1 MKNTNLKL
9 LVLAL
14 VGLFLTNCQRD
25 DAPEVL
31 PQEEPVSTVDPQA
44 VVSLNEAKSLF
55 EASENQKRTTNS
67 VSRSRQPF
75 VELETDWQYF
85 LQTQTLIGDAYAKIP
100 ITIIGADW
108 DTECSAEM
116 LFLKENGVTEPYLF
130 ITEPDSLTNDN
141 RIVNADFYLF
151 TPKGEFISAY
161 RMTDGVISHQLVPKV
176 KANYRLVVDTEVT
189 PTGRK
194 KPKKTKGAQAS
205 IKVDGKKEDSGGLDN
220 GNGSGGGGGG
230 GVASGDGGDAPIQLE
245 PVNVYGTRPVHYSS
259 YPTYN
264 GNDYGNFTK
273 GKDPKPS
280 ENGAGSGSG
289 GGSSSSAVG
298 VTIVKGKKKLKTIDD
313 EEKEKKEEK
322 KQDKREDTIKDSL
335 TNRCAKALLAQA
347 PNLNNDIAKILRE
360 TFGTNNKF
368 NLTILED
375 NKLRG
380 SSTDA
385 YYHLISMS
393 KEKGEVEI
401 YFNPDILNSATNE
414 YILVTMYHE
423 AIHAFLSYE
432 KKQLGDKFNEKYPSV
447 YYYRAIGIHNG
458 VAYDRFQFL
467 RDQKGGHFQFEPF
480 IDKLVDAIRSYNHNI
495 PLDTA
500 KAMAKTGIVRE
511 MFDWEIRLNQNE
523 REGNNNKKGT
533 KCTP

>member
-31 PQEEPVSTVDPQA
+31 PQEEPVPAVDPQA

-67 VSRSRQPF
+67 VSRSGQPF
-75 VELETDWQYF
+75 VELETDWRYF
-85 LQTQTLIGDAYAKIP
+85 LQTQTLAGDAYAKIP
-100 ITIIGADW
+100 ITIIGSDL
-108 DTECSAEM
+108 SAEM
-116 LFLKENGVTEPYLF
+116 LFLKENGITEQYLF

-141 RIVNADFYLF
+141 RIVNADFYLL

-176 KANYRLVVDTEVT
+176 KANYKLVVDTDVT
-189 PTGRK
+189 QAGRK
-194 KPKKTKGAQAS
+194 KPKKTRGAPAS
-205 IKVDGKKEDSGGLDN
+205 IKVEGKTEDSGGLDEK
-220 GNGSGGGGGG
+220 GGG
-230 GVASGDGGDAPIQLE
+230 GVGGGLASGGGGDAPIQLE
-245 PVNVYGTRPVHYSS
+245 PVSVYGTRPVHYSS

-335 TNRCAKALLAQA
+335 TTPCAKSLLAQA
-347 PNLNNDIAKILRE
+347 PTLANDIATLLNK
-360 TFGTNNKF
+360 TFGTNKNINITFYNKSF
-368 NLTILED
+368 GNATEAA
-375 NKLRG
+375 KSYSQG
-380 SSTDA
+380 STDKNGDTFSCDV
-385 YYHLISMS
+385 YLNDDVI
-393 KEKGEVEI
+393 KGA
-401 YFNPDILNSATNE
+401 SQE
-414 YILVTMYHE
+414 YILATMYHE
-423 AIHAFLSYE
+423 VIHAFLRYE
-432 KKQLGDKFNEKYPSV
+432 QHTLGEVAFNQKYPSV
-447 YYYRAIGIHNG
+447 YSKEFFVGNRK
-458 VAYDRFQFL
+458 
-467 RDQKGGHFQFEPF
+467 QKKMYVL
-480 IDKLVDAIRSYNHNI
+480 IDKQQHNKFSNFI
-495 PLDTA
+495 ESLAQSIMSLPNTKISLETA
-500 KAMAKTGIVRE
+500 RAMAKVGVVE
-511 MFDWEIRLNQNE
+511 NESLSE
-523 REGNNNKKGT
+523 RENYLNTQQKLGKSGIT
-533 KCTP
+533 CTPKTP

>member
-25 DAPEVL
+25 DTPEVL
-31 PQEEPVSTVDPQA
+31 PQEEPVPTVDPQA

-85 LQTQTLIGDAYAKIP
+85 LQTQTLAGDAYAKIP
-100 ITIIGADW
+100 INIIGSDS
-108 DTECSAEM
+108 SAEM
-116 LFLKENGVTEPYLF
+116 LFLKENGITEQYLF

-141 RIVNADFYLF
+141 RIVNADFYLL

-220 GNGSGGGGGG
+220 ENGSGSGGGG

-245 PVNVYGTRPVHYSS
+245 PVSVYGTRPVHYSS

-264 GNDYGNFTK
+264 GNNYENFTK
-273 GKDPKPS
+273 EKDPKPS
-280 ENGAGSGSG
+280 ENGR
-289 GGSSSSAVG
+289 GSSSSDVG
-298 VTIVKGKKKLKTIDD
+298 VGIVKGGKNSKNMRTIDD
-313 EEKEKKEEK
+313 EEKEEKEEAPVIYRPDHPISDNK
-322 KQDKREDTIKDSL
+322 CFFSTVDLNKGATLTIYVDEPKPGTGEVVKWINVGHTFIGITQGENQYTYGFYPNVPGIRTIGNGNFPSVLGKDDGHTFSVSFSAEISPEQL
-335 TNRCAKALLAQA
+335 QKIVELSQKSYGRQYNLSYSNCTDFAISVANLANITLPYCKGTWTGGGGSAPGVLGKALRDSSAFKNKINTRGGKA
-347 PNLNNDIAKILRE
+347 PA
-360 TFGTNNKF
+360 
-368 NLTILED
+368 
-375 NKLRG
+375 
-380 SSTDA
+380 
-385 YYHLISMS
+385 S
-393 KEKGEVEI
+393 KG
-401 YFNPDILNSATNE
+401 
-414 YILVTMYHE
+414 
-423 AIHAFLSYE
+423 
-432 KKQLGDKFNEKYPSV
+432 
-447 YYYRAIGIHNG
+447 NG
-458 VAYDRFQFL
+458 
-467 RDQKGGHFQFEPF
+467 
-480 IDKLVDAIRSYNHNI
+480 
-495 PLDTA
+495 
-500 KAMAKTGIVRE
+500 
-511 MFDWEIRLNQNE
+511 
-523 REGNNNKKGT
+523 
-533 KCTP
+533 C

>member
-31 PQEEPVSTVDPQA
+31 PQEEPVPTVDPQA
-44 VVSLNEAKSLF
+44 VVSLDEAKTLF
-55 EASENQKRTTNS
+55 DATEKQKSMINAT
-67 VSRSRQPF
+67 SRSKQPLIQ
-75 VELETDWQYF
+75 LETNWRYF
-85 LQTQTLIGDAYAKIP
+85 EQMQTLAGDTYAKIP

-108 DTECSAEM
+108 DTECSTEM
-116 LFLKENGVTEPYLF
+116 IFVKKNNVAKQYLFVTEV
-130 ITEPDSLTNDN
+130 DSLTNDN
-141 RIVNADFYLF
+141 RIVNADFYLL
-151 TPKGEFISAY
+151 TSKGEFISAY
-161 RMTDGVISHQLVPKV
+161 RMENGIITNELIPKY
-176 KANYRLVVDTEVT
+176 KRNYRLVVNAELDRTS
-189 PTGRK
+189 R
-194 KPKKTKGAQAS
+194 KPKKRNNFTLNMFSNWSTENDSEGDDDCGDGAPW
-205 IKVDGKKEDSGGLDN
+205 GSGGSGTEQDPFQLNPVTLVGERKNHINNSYTPYPTYTPYTPNNNGFPDPDKLDREMPR
-220 GNGSGGGGGG
+220 GGGGGR
-230 GVASGDGGDAPIQLE
+230 
-245 PVNVYGTRPVHYSS
+245 VN
-259 YPTYN
+259 
-264 GNDYGNFTK
+264 
-273 GKDPKPS
+273 
-280 ENGAGSGSG
+280 
-289 GGSSSSAVG
+289 SSSNLAYDMIDADGNKVEDF
-298 VTIVKGKKKLKTIDD
+298 IINELK
-313 EEKEKKEEK
+313 
-322 KQDKREDTIKDSL
+322 
-335 TNRCAKALLAQA
+335 NPCAKALLDQA

-432 KKQLGDKFNEKYPSV
+432 KKQLGDKFSEKYPSV

-533 KCTP
+533 KCTL

>member
-14 VGLFLTNCQRD
+14 VGLFLTNCQREE
-25 DAPEVL
+25 APEA
-31 PQEEPVSTVDPQA
+31 PQQEAVPTVDPQA

-67 VSRSRQPF
+67 VSRRKYPF
-75 VELETDWQYF
+75 IELETDWRYF
-85 LQTQTLIGDAYAKIP
+85 EQMQTLAGDAYAKIP

-108 DTECSAEM
+108 DTECSTEM
-116 LFLKENGVTEPYLF
+116 IFVKKNNVAKQYLFVTEV
-130 ITEPDSLTNDN
+130 DSLTNDN
-141 RIVNADFYLF
+141 RIVNADFYLL
-151 TPKGEFISAY
+151 TSKGEFISAY
-161 RMTDGVISHQLVPKV
+161 RMENGIITNELIPKY
-176 KANYRLVVDTEVT
+176 KRNYRLVVNAELDRTS
-189 PTGRK
+189 R
-194 KPKKTKGAQAS
+194 KPKKRNNFTLSMFSNWSTENDSEGDDDCGDGAPW
-205 IKVDGKKEDSGGLDN
+205 GSGGSGTEQDPFQLNPVTLVGERKNHINNSYTPYPTYTPYTPNNNGFPDPDKLDREMPR
-220 GNGSGGGGGG
+220 GGGGGR
-230 GVASGDGGDAPIQLE
+230 
-245 PVNVYGTRPVHYSS
+245 VN
-259 YPTYN
+259 
-264 GNDYGNFTK
+264 
-273 GKDPKPS
+273 
-280 ENGAGSGSG
+280 
-289 GGSSSSAVG
+289 SSSNLAYDMIDADGNKVEDF
-298 VTIVKGKKKLKTIDD
+298 IINELK
-313 EEKEKKEEK
+313 
-322 KQDKREDTIKDSL
+322 
-335 TNRCAKALLAQA
+335 NPCAKALLDQA

>member
-31 PQEEPVSTVDPQA
+31 PQEEPVPTVDPQA

-85 LQTQTLIGDAYAKIP
+85 LQTQTLAGDAYAKIP
-100 ITIIGADW
+100 INIIGSDS
-108 DTECSAEM
+108 SAEM
-116 LFLKENGVTEPYLF
+116 LFLKENGITEQYLF

-141 RIVNADFYLF
+141 RIVNADFYLL

-220 GNGSGGGGGG
+220 ENGSGSGGGG

-245 PVNVYGTRPVHYSS
+245 PVSVYGTRPVHYSS

-264 GNDYGNFTK
+264 GNNYENFTK
-273 GKDPKPS
+273 EKDPKPS
-280 ENGAGSGSG
+280 ENGR
-289 GGSSSSAVG
+289 GSSSSDVG
-298 VTIVKGKKKLKTIDD
+298 VGIVKGGKNSKNMRTIDD
-313 EEKEKKEEK
+313 EEKEEKEEAPVIYRPDHPISDNK
-322 KQDKREDTIKDSL
+322 CFFSTVDLNKGATLTIYVDEPKPGTGEVVKWINVGHTFIGITQGENQYTYGFYPNVPGIRTIGNGNFPSVLGKDDGHTFSVSFSAEISPEQL
-335 TNRCAKALLAQA
+335 QKIVELSQKSYGRQYNLSYSNCTDFAISVANLANITLPYCKGTWTGGGGSAPGVLGKALRDSSAFKNKINTRGGKA
-347 PNLNNDIAKILRE
+347 PA
-360 TFGTNNKF
+360 
-368 NLTILED
+368 
-375 NKLRG
+375 
-380 SSTDA
+380 
-385 YYHLISMS
+385 S
-393 KEKGEVEI
+393 KG
-401 YFNPDILNSATNE
+401 
-414 YILVTMYHE
+414 
-423 AIHAFLSYE
+423 
-432 KKQLGDKFNEKYPSV
+432 
-447 YYYRAIGIHNG
+447 NG
-458 VAYDRFQFL
+458 
-467 RDQKGGHFQFEPF
+467 
-480 IDKLVDAIRSYNHNI
+480 
-495 PLDTA
+495 
-500 KAMAKTGIVRE
+500 
-511 MFDWEIRLNQNE
+511 
-523 REGNNNKKGT
+523 
-533 KCTP
+533 C

>member
-1 MKNTNLKL
+1 MKNTSLKL

-14 VGLFLTNCQRD
+14 VGLFLANCQRD

-31 PQEEPVSTVDPQA
+31 PQEEPVPTVDPQT
-44 VVSLNEAKSLF
+44 VVSLDEAKSLF
-55 EASENQKRTTNS
+55 EASENEKRTTNS
-67 VSRSRQPF
+67 VSRRKYPF
-75 VELETDWQYF
+75 IELETDWQYF
-85 LQTQTLIGDAYAKIP
+85 EQMKDLEEMPYAKVPVRISR
-100 ITIIGADW
+100 
-108 DTECSAEM
+108 TELNGEV
-116 LFLKENGVTEPYLF
+116 LFLKKDGKTKQYLF
-130 ITEPDSLTNDN
+130 LTQIDSIMTDR
-141 RIVNADFYLF
+141 RIINADFYLLD
-151 TPKGEFISAY
+151 TKGVFLSAY
-161 RMTDGVISHQLVPKV
+161 RMTDGVITHKIVPKR
-176 KANYRLVVDTEVT
+176 KGSYRFIDNNESSTTAQKPICRSCPSIIAPLPPFMDDE
-189 PTGRK
+189 GDED
-194 KPKKTKGAQAS
+194 KPK
-205 IKVDGKKEDSGGLDN
+205 
-220 GNGSGGGGGG
+220 GGGGGG
-230 GVASGDGGDAPIQLE
+230 GNNYFVLE
-245 PVNVYGTRPVHYSS
+245 PVTVYGRFPRKSRYNSDFPHY
-259 YPTYN
+259 TYY
-264 GNDYGNFTK
+264 DYSPYNYGDFYDDRDREDRRIALQELRERRRSI
-273 GKDPKPS
+273 G
-280 ENGAGSGSG
+280 G
-289 GGSSSSAVG
+289 GGSSSNIGAG
-298 VTIVKGKKKLKTIDD
+298 MAK
-313 EEKEKKEEK
+313 EEEKKEEK

-335 TNRCAKALLAQA
+335 TNPCAKSLLAQA